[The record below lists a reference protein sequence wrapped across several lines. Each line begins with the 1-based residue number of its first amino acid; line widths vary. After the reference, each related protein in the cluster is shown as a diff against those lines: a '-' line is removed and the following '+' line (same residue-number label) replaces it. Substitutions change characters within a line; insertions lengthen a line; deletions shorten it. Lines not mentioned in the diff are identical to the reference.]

1 MVFRSQSNPAWFA
14 SVCLLLIISASSTI
28 AYTHDD
34 DAEEIDMHFDINSSK
49 PQIRHYKDANPGAG
63 SVMAKTVKL
72 RPKSPDEE
80 IKRRL
85 VAYDLDPILPPYND
99 AYDKLILKVKIVDDE
114 DFEVDGEG
122 EKLLNA
128 PITAEAVIENVPAAY
143 NEDVSE
149 EKSKGQDE
157 INTIPSND
165 EVDIS
170 IEPTEAEIG
179 TDEDI
184 DHMQNNDS
192 ESTGSDNEAKVEV
205 EAEVEAEVEV
215 EAEADV
221 EGDAKADIEA
231 EVEEIDEI
239 QSSDPES
246 TESDSEAKAEVE
258 AVVEVEAEADVEGD
272 VRAEVEVEVEGNDEE
287 ITLIQNNDS
296 ESTESDSEAKVEA
309 EPQGKADAEAEAG
322 ADAGL
327 EEVVDVNAEAVAEVE
342 MKTEV
347 YSNDNNKNDGSAT
360 VDEGEDATEAEID
373 ADIKED
379 STEVKSSTIESDI
392 PKSEADSQTGTES
405 ELEIES
411 QNTDDEH
418 DAIKDVDTED
428 VLRSDTV
435 ATDEDLI
442 MDTEAP
448 ETDSSEYKTADDDTV
463 IEVEDIR
470 EVNDSELNE
479 YIQVSTQDEPSVDS
493 IADDIEETDTE
504 EMDTEE
510 DGLNTL
516 EEDEENGTDS
526 EPSNEDDTNE
536 IKDNTATEEIDE
548 DIYKIP
554 TEALEEINDAE
565 SESHEQLRDASTEY
579 DANIGAI
586 ETGRRPEHSSSNG
599 ESDLADVASEDLLH
613 EDEVEELSQKDD
625 DETAVSTGLP
635 EDDTNSPI
643 TEVVDAED
651 DSDGNVE
658 GTISES
664 NLEEDATDESE
675 VESHV
680 QTIDEDSLA
689 GSGELSLGNQGQK
702 GEESVMINKV
712 EKASEDTEATG
723 TNDEEESTD
732 EMKEDTAVEESVE
745 DIGAAGTED
754 EEASIDVLGERE
766 VNKTEVGKDEAD
778 VDGNVVDEIQ
788 SPENVV
794 IKDAAKVV
802 KMEDEQTYFDLD
814 EGSIEEQRETDAIDS
829 AQERPQ
835 IDENSDSLAESVKEP
850 VKDLNDNEESDEI
863 LNDDTSDNDEVTE
876 INMTEDSKA
885 EGERIDDPTQI
896 INTDATNSGE
906 ENEIYNASTN
916 VGDEQITSA
925 PIDYVEQNESNTPIQ
940 NPSANEKF
948 VTGLDDLH
956 KFLEEVD
963 PPDELDVSAGG
974 LSIQEVLMGQGVA
987 IIKTRV
993 NKVVGRVKESFQI
1006 VRIEGRQKLN
1016 SLKQFLEDRFDFN
1029 VDEVAVSLLE
1039 KIEVP
1044 RQNVKEFLE
1053 ENMNMEKIKGIKQ
1066 VVGDVIQSAKTI
1078 LTNLGIFDSD
1088 EEDEDDLMDFGD
1100 FDFQSG
1106 DLEEMRRK
1114 LMDRY
1119 S

>member
-1 MVFRSQSNPAWFA
+1 M
-14 SVCLLLIISASSTI
+14 
-28 AYTHDD
+28 
-34 DAEEIDMHFDINSSK
+34 K
-49 PQIRHYKDANPGAG
+49 
-63 SVMAKTVKL
+63 
-72 RPKSPDEE
+72 
-80 IKRRL
+80 
-85 VAYDLDPILPPYND
+85 
-99 AYDKLILKVKIVDDE
+99 
-114 DFEVDGEG
+114 
-122 EKLLNA
+122 
-128 PITAEAVIENVPAAY
+128 
-143 NEDVSE
+143 
-149 EKSKGQDE
+149 
-157 INTIPSND
+157 
-165 EVDIS
+165 
-170 IEPTEAEIG
+170 
-179 TDEDI
+179 
-184 DHMQNNDS
+184 
-192 ESTGSDNEAKVEV
+192 
-205 EAEVEAEVEV
+205 
-215 EAEADV
+215 ADV
-221 EGDAKADIEA
+221 EA

-258 AVVEVEAEADVEGD
+258 AVVEVEAEVEAEADVEGD

-479 YIQVSTQDEPSVDS
+479 YIQVPTQDEPSVDS

-635 EDDTNSPI
+635 EDDANSPI

-680 QTIDEDSLA
+680 QTIDEESLA

-702 GEESVMINKV
+702 EEESVMTNKV
-712 EKASEDTEATG
+712 EEASEDTEATG

-1088 EEDEDDLMDFGD
+1088 EEDEDDLIDFGD

>member
-1 MVFRSQSNPAWFA
+1 
-14 SVCLLLIISASSTI
+14 
-28 AYTHDD
+28 
-34 DAEEIDMHFDINSSK
+34 
-49 PQIRHYKDANPGAG
+49 
-63 SVMAKTVKL
+63 
-72 RPKSPDEE
+72 
-80 IKRRL
+80 
-85 VAYDLDPILPPYND
+85 
-99 AYDKLILKVKIVDDE
+99 
-114 DFEVDGEG
+114 
-122 EKLLNA
+122 
-128 PITAEAVIENVPAAY
+128 
-143 NEDVSE
+143 
-149 EKSKGQDE
+149 
-157 INTIPSND
+157 
-165 EVDIS
+165 
-170 IEPTEAEIG
+170 
-179 TDEDI
+179 
-184 DHMQNNDS
+184 
-192 ESTGSDNEAKVEV
+192 
-205 EAEVEAEVEV
+205 
-215 EAEADV
+215 
-221 EGDAKADIEA
+221 
-231 EVEEIDEI
+231 
-239 QSSDPES
+239 
-246 TESDSEAKAEVE
+246 
-258 AVVEVEAEADVEGD
+258 
-272 VRAEVEVEVEGNDEE
+272 
-287 ITLIQNNDS
+287 
-296 ESTESDSEAKVEA
+296 
-309 EPQGKADAEAEAG
+309 
-322 ADAGL
+322 
-327 EEVVDVNAEAVAEVE
+327 
-342 MKTEV
+342 
-347 YSNDNNKNDGSAT
+347 
-360 VDEGEDATEAEID
+360 
-373 ADIKED
+373 
-379 STEVKSSTIESDI
+379 
-392 PKSEADSQTGTES
+392 
-405 ELEIES
+405 
-411 QNTDDEH
+411 
-418 DAIKDVDTED
+418 
-428 VLRSDTV
+428 
-435 ATDEDLI
+435 
-442 MDTEAP
+442 
-448 ETDSSEYKTADDDTV
+448 
-463 IEVEDIR
+463 
-470 EVNDSELNE
+470 
-479 YIQVSTQDEPSVDS
+479 
-493 IADDIEETDTE
+493 
-504 EMDTEE
+504 MDTEE

-526 EPSNEDDTNE
+526 EPSDKDD
-536 IKDNTATEEIDE
+536 TEEIDK

-579 DANIGAI
+579 DANIGDI

-625 DETAVSTGLP
+625 DETAVPTGLP
-635 EDDTNSPI
+635 EDDANLPI

-651 DSDGNVE
+651 DYDGNVE

-680 QTIDEDSLA
+680 QTVDEESLA
-689 GSGELSLGNQGQK
+689 GSGESSLGNQGQK
-702 GEESVMINKV
+702 EEESVMTNKV
-712 EKASEDTEATG
+712 EEASEDTEATG

-732 EMKEDTAVEESVE
+732 EMKEGTAVEESVE
-745 DIGAAGTED
+745 DIGAAGIED

-778 VDGNVVDEIQ
+778 VDGNVVDEILT
-788 SPENVV
+788 PENVV

-814 EGSIEEQRETDAIDS
+814 EGSIDEQRETDAIDS

-835 IDENSDSLAESVKEP
+835 IDDSDSLAESVKEP

-916 VGDEQITSA
+916 TGDEQITST

>member
-1 MVFRSQSNPAWFA
+1 MVFRSQSSPAWFA

-192 ESTGSDNEAKVEV
+192 ESTGSDNEAKVE
-205 EAEVEAEVEV
+205 AEV

-221 EGDAKADIEA
+221 EGDVKADVEA

-470 EVNDSELNE
+470 EVNDSELDE
-479 YIQVSTQDEPSVDS
+479 YIQVPTQDKPSVDS

-635 EDDTNSPI
+635 EDDANSPI

-766 VNKTEVGKDEAD
+766 VNKTEVGKDEAA

-814 EGSIEEQRETDAIDS
+814 EGSIEEQRETDTIDS
-829 AQERPQ
+829 ARERPQ